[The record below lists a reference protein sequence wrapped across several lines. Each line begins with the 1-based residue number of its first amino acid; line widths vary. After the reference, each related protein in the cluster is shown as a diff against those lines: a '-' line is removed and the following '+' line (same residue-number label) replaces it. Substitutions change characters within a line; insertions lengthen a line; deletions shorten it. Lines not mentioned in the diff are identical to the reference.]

1 MRHEKSVTTR
11 TCLTEL
17 PPISFYPLVD
27 GNCVEAE
34 SDPQEATE
42 ATPPPEMPEVKL
54 DVDVPEGVK
63 RAVEDQIAAQVSA
76 MRAMLES
83 QYAERFA
90 RHEAKIS
97 ALEGK

>member
-1 MRHEKSVTTR
+1 MRHEKSITTR

-17 PPISFYPLVD
+17 PPTSFYPLVD
-27 GNCVEAE
+27 GSCVEAE
-34 SDPQEATE
+34 SEEATE
-42 ATPPPEMPEVKL
+42 EAPAPAEMPEVKL
-54 DVDVPEGVK
+54 DVDVPEGGK
-63 RAVEDQIAAQVSA
+63 RAVEEQIAAQVSA

>member
-1 MRHEKSVTTR
+1 MERDR
-11 TCLTEL
+11 
-17 PPISFYPLVD
+17 FD
-27 GNCVEAE
+27 
-34 SDPQEATE
+34 DPGGF
-42 ATPPPEMPEVKL
+42 L
-54 DVDVPEGVK
+54 K
-63 RAVEDQIAAQVSA
+63 RAVEEQIAAQVSA